1 MCIRDR
7 SRGGP
12 PLSGEG
18 VPAAWRSG
26 RSGAGTE
33 ESRQPEWTAPGRS
46 EPAAR
51 PGREVASAM
60 TRLTSHPVIRGLM
73 AIAFLATFLPAAAVL
88 RAQETTGTIQG
99 TLRDQTGGVLRGV
112 RVVVTSVDTGQT
124 IETATNNVGQYT
136 IALPIGNY
144 SIRFLLPNFR
154 VYIANGISLHVNDR
168 LAVNA
173 KLDVGAVETLTVT
186 AKRLVQQTAAV
197 QTLIPSVAIRELPLL
212 ARTPIQLVTL
222 VPGVSSDLRE
232 ETCFCD
238 QGNLDI
244 SINGGRRSS
253 VNWLLDGASNVNG
266 WTNYTLVTTPSLEA
280 IQEINVITS
289 SYSA

>member
-1 MCIRDR
+1 
-7 SRGGP
+7 
-12 PLSGEG
+12 
-18 VPAAWRSG
+18 
-26 RSGAGTE
+26 
-33 ESRQPEWTAPGRS
+33 
-46 EPAAR
+46 
-51 PGREVASAM
+51 
-60 TRLTSHPVIRGLM
+60 
-73 AIAFLATFLPAAAVL
+73 
-88 RAQETTGTIQG
+88 
-99 TLRDQTGGVLRGV
+99 
-112 RVVVTSVDTGQT
+112 VVVTSVDTGQT

-222 VPGVSSDLRE
+222 VPACRAISAKRPVSVIKGTS
-232 ETCFCD
+232 T
-238 QGNLDI
+238 
-244 SINGGRRSS
+244 S
-253 VNWLLDGASNVNG
+253 
-266 WTNYTLVTTPSLEA
+266 PSTVADE
-280 IQEINVITS
+280 VP
-289 SYSA
+289 